1 VAADAAHGA
10 RVRRRAD
17 TGEPL
22 IRDPPDEYVG
32 LHRFVPGDDTPTMP
46 PEFSFPP
53 KEDLRDAVTAYL
65 PRVGRLDDEPP
76 DETSDADF
84 ENERTAATRAIRQ
97 STEPNLAFLQRVLD
111 GLRRL

>member
-1 VAADAAHGA
+1 MAADAAHGA
-10 RVRRRAD
+10 RVRRYAD

-32 LHRFVPGDDTPTMP
+32 QHRFVPGDDNPTMP
-46 PEFSFPP
+46 PEFLSPP
-53 KEDLRDAVTAYL
+53 EGDLYDAVTAYL

-76 DETSDADF
+76 AETSDADF
-84 ENERTAATRAIRQ
+84 ANERAAATRAIRQ
-97 STEPNLAFLQRVLD
+97 STASNLGFLQRVLD